1 MKIKPSYIIIGI
13 LILAVIYLLDP
24 CNCRRKIGND
34 IPKEPE
40 VKPAVIQQ
48 IEVKKDEDSINAI
61 IKPLEDELIQKD
73 KKLTRLSNELLDGQD
88 AILALQQESDS
99 LRSLLKASELTT
111 NINISAEKIRE
122 QIKKNDSICK
132 KNIATLNQKLS
143 IKDGILNAEKKKY
156 NKLKLNFDSCTTG
169 ISELKKYAKDIK
181 PRNKVAIGVTAG
193 YVPESQSFAYG
204 AILQLSMKNGYSI
217 QGEALQIRGA
227 QMYKVGVLKNISLR
241 RK

>member
-40 VKPAVIQQ
+40 VKPAIIQQ
-48 IEVKKDEDSINAI
+48 VEVKVDEDSINAI
-61 IKPLEDELIQKD
+61 IKPLEDELQQKD
-73 KKLTRLSNELLDGQD
+73 KSITRLENDRLEGEDK
-88 AILALQQESDS
+88 ILFLQQQNDS
-99 LRSLLKASELTT
+99 LLSLLKPNEFTDVLNESTKRLRA
-111 NINISAEKIRE
+111 
-122 QIKKNDSICK
+122 QIKINDSLCDKSVAIYKRKSIIDERILQNERNKYKSLK
-132 KNIATLNQKLS
+132 K
-143 IKDGILNAEKKKY
+143 
-156 NKLKLNFDSCTTG
+156 NFDSCTSG
-169 ISELKKYAKDIK
+169 ITQLKKYAKDIK

-193 YVPESQSFAYG
+193 YIPESQSFAYG
-204 AILQLSMKNGYSI
+204 AILQFSMKNGYSI

-227 QMYKVGVLKNISLR
+227 QMYKVGLLKNISLR